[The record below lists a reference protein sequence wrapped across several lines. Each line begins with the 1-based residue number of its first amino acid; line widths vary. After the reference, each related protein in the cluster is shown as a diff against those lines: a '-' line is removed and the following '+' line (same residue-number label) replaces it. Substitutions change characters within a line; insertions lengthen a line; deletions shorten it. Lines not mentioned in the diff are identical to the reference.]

1 MASAAGTNQ
10 ITMQAKNNTIK
21 TVWPDALSLAHA
33 AAHLIVT
40 ESNKAVLHK
49 PFFTIALSG
58 GSTPKL
64 LFELLAQPPYKNNIP
79 WKKVIITFGD
89 ERFVPPTSDESNFK
103 MAMETLLRNV
113 PLPKKNILA
122 VPTLKNDPATAARLY
137 ESMVKEY
144 ISQKIPLDLV
154 LLGIGEEGHTAS
166 IFPGSPLLEENKRW
180 IKEIWVTE
188 KNMDRI
194 SFTMPFINQATT
206 VAFLVSGASKAA
218 IVKKIFSASGKNLP
232 AAKVKAKNTLYWF
245 LDEAAA
251 GSVAG

>member
-1 MASAAGTNQ
+1 MPG
-10 ITMQAKNNTIK
+10 KNNTIK
-21 TVWPDALSLAHA
+21 TVWPDALSLANA

-40 ESNKAVLHK
+40 ESNKAVLRK

-64 LFELLAQPPYKNNIP
+64 LFELLAQPPFKNNIP

-89 ERFVPPTSDESNFK
+89 ERFVPPSSEESNFK
-103 MAMETLLRNV
+103 MAMETLLNKV

-137 ESMVKEY
+137 EGLVKQY
-144 ISQKIPLDLV
+144 ISKKTPLDLV

-166 IFPGSPLLEENKRW
+166 IFPGSPLLGENKRW
-180 IKEIWVTE
+180 VKDIWVAE

-206 VAFLVSGASKAA
+206 IAFLVSGASKAA
-218 IVKKIFSASGKNLP
+218 IVKRIFSASGKNLP
-232 AAKVKAKNTLYWF
+232 AAKVRAKDALYWF

-251 GSVAG
+251 GSISR